1 MRLLDFA
8 GLRDVADCAVLAH
21 GGSHLA
27 LSSLIACFRDALVFG
42 YPDHWRRIRYLRSC
56 FAPDAPGFL
65 NYPQLVR
72 PLRLAIPKVRCSCKI
87 GRGLES
93 LAGLWLI

>member
-65 NYPQLVR
+65 DYPQLAR
-72 PLRLAIPKVRCSCKI
+72 PLRMANLDLGCCCKI
-87 GRGLES
+87 ECGVEVWQGC
-93 LAGLWLI
+93 G

>member
-65 NYPQLVR
+65 NYPQLSSRRKKPSGSISRVSVR
-72 PLRLAIPKVRCSCKI
+72 KL
-87 GRGLES
+87 
-93 LAGLWLI
+93 